1 MITIID
7 NISGNFLSV
16 LNMIKKIGYIA
27 ELTNN
32 YDKISKS
39 KVLILPGVGTFDKV
53 INYIYENKIDKAIL
67 NAIEENSKLLG
78 ICVGMQVLFEKSE
91 EGKLDGLNLIK
102 GEVVKFRNSENKY
115 KIPHMGWNTVNF
127 SEDNKFNKSLKK
139 NRFYFVHSFYAVCH
153 DKKNILGTTNYI
165 SNFTSAVKK
174 NNIYGVQFHPE
185 KSLDKG
191 LTLLKNFLEI
201 NA

>member
-67 NAIEENSKLLG
+67 NAIEENSKFLG

-102 GEVVKFRNSENKY
+102 GEVVKFR
-115 KIPHMGWNTVNF
+115 T
-127 SEDNKFNKSLKK
+127 
-139 NRFYFVHSFYAVCH
+139 
-153 DKKNILGTTNYI
+153 
-165 SNFTSAVKK
+165 
-174 NNIYGVQFHPE
+174 
-185 KSLDKG
+185 
-191 LTLLKNFLEI
+191 
-201 NA
+201 